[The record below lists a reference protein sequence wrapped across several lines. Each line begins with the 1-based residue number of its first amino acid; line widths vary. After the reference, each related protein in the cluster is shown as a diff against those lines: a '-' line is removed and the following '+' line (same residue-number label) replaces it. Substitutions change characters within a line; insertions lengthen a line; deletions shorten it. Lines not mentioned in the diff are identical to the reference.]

1 MCHSSGGSYSR
12 EELMT
17 IRATTPVDLFPSF
30 LASTVDLLAILIKEA
45 RNKVKSRRRGK
56 RSACFKTSAIVP
68 VPKKTKITGLN
79 DYRPVAL
86 TSVVMKSFERLVLSY
101 LKDITDPL
109 LDPLQFAYRA
119 NRSVDDGTTI
129 TKELKWEQNI
139 RSLTK
144 KAQQRMYFLWQL
156 KKFLLSVKM
165 LVNFY
170 TAIIESILTSSITV
184 WFAAATARDKAK
196 LQRVIHSAEKVIG
209 CSLPSLQE
217 LYFSRSRRR
226 AAKITADPLIP
237 EMNSFCPSPL
247 ERGSAAGGTLGQEA
261 PPAPGLVQMFSGV
274 SSVVVLRCQAP
285 PGHSGQV
292 FQLYRV
298 RTLALSLQFDS
309 KRSYADFQFSTNATD
324 TQEIY
329 CCRYDRSMFS
339 PYTHLLPPTG
349 PTTPPTPPQLSVM
362 PPYGRVRPGQVVE
375 FHCQALPT
383 VTPVAF
389 VLQKQRWEEE
399 EFQIVSHSTNPQFRV
414 GPVGVADGG
423 IYTCFYQLIIQEG
436 VQNSAPSAPV
446 SVKIGVELPTPRL
459 SQEAEGALVCTG
471 SPSYPGAHF
480 SLFQQGSSSALARK
494 PAHMIQHSVQ
504 FPASGQLGDGG
515 RYQCQYSVLL
525 GNNWAHS
532 ELSSPVQLLYVTGS
546 PPTDS
551 RPPHT
556 AGVMDLPLVFGSV
569 SAALLFLMVFI
580 FLWVGIQKYAK
591 SSAKKRRQREQD
603 QFWKQVHSRD
613 HVVDLTLQ
621 RVSTGFKED
630 EAAAVSEPIYDCPL
644 STFTHPPGY

>member
-1 MCHSSGGSYSR
+1 MSLSLCGFFFTS
-12 EELMT
+12 
-17 IRATTPVDLFPSF
+17 
-30 LASTVDLLAILIKEA
+30 ILIF
-45 RNKVKSRRRGK
+45 
-56 RSACFKTSAIVP
+56 SAHFLQTC
-68 VPKKTKITGLN
+68 GG
-79 DYRPVAL
+79 AL
-86 TSVVMKSFERLVLSY
+86 S
-101 LKDITDPL
+101 
-109 LDPLQFAYRA
+109 
-119 NRSVDDGTTI
+119 
-129 TKELKWEQNI
+129 
-139 RSLTK
+139 
-144 KAQQRMYFLWQL
+144 
-156 KKFLLSVKM
+156 
-165 LVNFY
+165 
-170 TAIIESILTSSITV
+170 
-184 WFAAATARDKAK
+184 
-196 LQRVIHSAEKVIG
+196 
-209 CSLPSLQE
+209 
-217 LYFSRSRRR
+217 
-226 AAKITADPLIP
+226 
-237 EMNSFCPSPL
+237 
-247 ERGSAAGGTLGQEA
+247 QEA

-309 KRSYADFQFSTNATD
+309 ERSYADFQFSPNATD

-329 CCRYDRSMFS
+329 CCRYDHSMYS
-339 PYTHLLPPTG
+339 SYTRLLPTTRPI
-349 PTTPPTPPQLSVM
+349 TPPTPPQLSVL
-362 PPYGRVRPGQVVE
+362 PPDGRVQPGQVAE
-375 FHCQALPT
+375 FHCQTLPT

-399 EFQIVSHSTNPQFRV
+399 EFQIVSRSTNPQFRV

-423 IYTCFYQLIIQEG
+423 IYTCFYQLIKQEG

-446 SVKIGVELPTPRL
+446 SVKIGVELPAPRL

-480 SLFQQGSSSALARK
+480 SLFQQGSSSALATKR
-494 PAHMIQHSVQ
+494 ANVIQHSVQ
-504 FPASGQLGDGG
+504 FPASGQLTDGE

-546 PPTDS
+546 PPTDNH
-551 RPPHT
+551 PPQT
-556 AGVMDLPLVFGSV
+556 GVMDLPLVFGSI

-591 SSAKKRRQREQD
+591 SAAKKRRQREQE

-613 HVVDLTLQ
+613 HIVDLTLQ
-621 RVSTGFKED
+621 RVSIGFKED
-630 EAAAVSEPIYDCPL
+630 EAAAESEPIYDCPL